1 VRGKGERSVSSS
13 GKPLAGIRILDL
25 TWVYSGPYCTSLLLD
40 LGAEVIKIEGPD
52 FGDHTR
58 TFPPFKNGGSGYFYA
73 LNRGKKSLALNL
85 KTERGK
91 ELFSRLSEKCDMVVE
106 NFVPGVLERMGL
118 GYERLKRHNP
128 RLIYGSIHGFGS
140 WGPYSSWPCV
150 DPVAQAMGGL
160 MDQSGFPGGPPVK
173 TGPAV
178 ADAVAGTYL
187 ALGLVAAVLEREKT
201 GLGRRVEVSMHDA
214 VFSVLEESV
223 VRAGMTGNALPRRG
237 NTDPLGAPW
246 DAFATADGKWI
257 MVCSLGADRFDKIY
271 RLLGREDIAEKFGG
285 DAEEDFARR
294 SENLAELNA
303 IFSGYARTRTA
314 AQLVETLHS
323 LRIPCGI
330 VKDVVELLDDPHLAE
345 RNMVVPIDHPR
356 LGKIRT
362 YNNPIMFD
370 QKSLG
375 IRPGENPLDPE
386 LGADSA
392 DILAGWLGLTEEEIR
407 TLARKKILWKS

>member
-1 VRGKGERSVSSS
+1 VIPS

-40 LGAEVIKIEGPD
+40 LGADIFKIEGPEG
-52 FGDHTR
+52 GDHSR

-85 KTERGK
+85 KTEQGR
-91 ELFSRLSEKCDMVVE
+91 EVFSRLSEKCDMVVE
-106 NFVPGVLERMGL
+106 NFVPGVLDRMGL
-118 GYERLKRHNP
+118 GYETLKQNNP

-160 MDQSGFPGGPPVK
+160 MDQSGFADGPPLK

-178 ADAVAGTYL
+178 ADAVAGIYL
-187 ALGLVAAVLEREKT
+187 ALGLVAAVLERETT

-214 VFSVLEESV
+214 VFSVLEDSV
-223 VRAGMTGNALPRRG
+223 VRASMTGNALPRRG

-246 DAFATADGKWI
+246 DAFPTADGKWI
-257 MVCSLGADRFDKIY
+257 MMCSLGADRFDKIY
-271 RLLGREDIAEKFGG
+271 RLIGRVDIAEKFGG
-285 DAEEDFARR
+285 GGEEDFTRR
-294 SENLAELNA
+294 ADSLKDLNSLFAE
-303 IFSGYARTRTA
+303 YAKTRTSD
-314 AQLVETLHS
+314 QLIKTLHS

-330 VKDVVELLDDPHLAE
+330 VKDVVELLEDPHLAE
-345 RNMVVPIDHPR
+345 RNMVVPIEHPK
-356 LGKIRT
+356 LGKIKT

-386 LGADSA
+386 PGADNA
-392 DILAGWLGLTEEEIR
+392 QILARCLGLTSEEIQELTR
-407 TLARKKILWKS
+407 RQVLWK